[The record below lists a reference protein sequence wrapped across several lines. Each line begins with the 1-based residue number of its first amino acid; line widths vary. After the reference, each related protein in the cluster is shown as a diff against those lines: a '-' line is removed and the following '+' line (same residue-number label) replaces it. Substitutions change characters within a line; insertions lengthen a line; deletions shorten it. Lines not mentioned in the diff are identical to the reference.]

1 MPKDR
6 HQVLLLTED
15 KKDFRKNIRGLLEN
29 RGYGFIE
36 AESLQFVMDILK
48 HEDTDLILVDRLEYI
63 EAGSGSLEVGVWAAA
78 VTKTPLA

>member
-48 HEDTDLILVDRLEYI
+48 HEDTDLILVDLRLPEMSSTDTLARI
-63 EAGSGSLEVGVWAAA
+63 RQE
-78 VTKTPLA
+78 TPLLWS